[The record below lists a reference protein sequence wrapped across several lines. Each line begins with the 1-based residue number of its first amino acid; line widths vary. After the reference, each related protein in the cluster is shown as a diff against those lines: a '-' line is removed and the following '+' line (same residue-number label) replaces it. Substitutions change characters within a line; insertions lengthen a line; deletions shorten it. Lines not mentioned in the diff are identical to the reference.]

1 MNLIKEDFIKAFS
14 LYEEKAL
21 QYRRFKHAA
30 ILPLLERKVIRK
42 QLVIEEIGKSVED
55 RSIFRLKYGQG
66 PVKVLL
72 WSQMHGDEPTA
83 TMALFDLFNF
93 LNGEADGFDT
103 LRKEIA
109 EKLTLYFIPMLNPDG
124 AERYQ
129 RRTAMDVDM
138 NRDAR
143 ALATVE
149 GGLLKAQAMLLKPDF
164 AFNLHNQNNYYNIP
178 GSATPVT
185 ISLLAPAY
193 DYARSVNVV
202 RADAMRVI
210 VGINKILQ
218 QFIPNAV
225 AKYDD
230 EHTPRGFGDNFQ
242 KWGASTILIES
253 GACAGDPEKLEVRKY
268 NFIALLH
275 AFQEI
280 TSGSYLVHDIADY
293 NAIPFNDEKLHD
305 VLIRNL
311 SIEKNG
317 KRMLVDVAIRQHE
330 KTVASDY
337 YVEGVIEDIGDLQ
350 DFYGYTDMDV
360 EGLQFIPAKMYTDRI
375 FSLAE
380 LTLPGVVELLKQG
393 YGALQISDRPEG
405 TLMHTFPIQ
414 ILTDVNFQYAGNLF
428 FEGQA
433 DFFIGS
439 EDGIRF
445 ALINGYLL
453 DLTINL
459 AEQNLKNKLYQPNYI
474 QKGH

>member
-1 MNLIKEDFIKAFS
+1 MNLVKDDFIKAFS

-21 QYRRFKHAA
+21 QHRRFKHRD
-30 ILPLLERKVIRK
+30 ILPLLENNKIHK
-42 QLVIEEIGKSVED
+42 QLTVEEIGRSVED
-55 RSIFRLKYGQG
+55 RSIFRLRYGQG
-66 PVKVLL
+66 PIKVLL

-93 LNGEADGFDT
+93 FNGEMDGFDT
-103 LRKEIA
+103 FRKEIA

-138 NRDAR
+138 NRDGR
-143 ALATVE
+143 AVATVE
-149 GGLLKAQAMLLKPDF
+149 GALLKAQAMLLKPDF

-178 GSATPVT
+178 GTATPVT

-193 DYARSVNVV
+193 DYARSVNTV

-218 QFIPNAV
+218 EFIPNAV

-242 KWGASTILIES
+242 KWGTSTILIES
-253 GACAGDPEKLEVRKY
+253 GAYAGDPEKLEVRKY
-268 NFIALLH
+268 NFIALLK

-280 TSGSYLVHDIADY
+280 ASGSFSVHDITDY

-317 KRMLVDVAIRQHE
+317 KKMLVDVAIRQNE
-330 KTVASDY
+330 KTVVDDY
-337 YVEGVIEDIGDLQ
+337 YVEGVIEDIGDLR
-350 DFYGYTDMDV
+350 DFYGYADLDV
-360 EGLQFIPAKMYTDRI
+360 EGLQFIPAKLYSDRV

-380 LTLPGVVELLKQG
+380 LTLSFITTLLNQG
-393 YGALQISDRPEG
+393 YGTILVSDKSARVK
-405 TLMHTFPIQ
+405 LHHLPIQ
-414 ILTDVNFQYAGNLF
+414 IVSNDNFHRNTEPHLG
-428 FEGQA
+428 EGA

-439 EDGIRF
+439 DDEIHY
-445 ALINGYLL
+445 AVINGYLL
-453 DLTINL
+453 
-459 AEQNLKNKLYQPNYI
+459 NLKQPISNTI
-474 QKGH
+474 KNVVK

>member
-1 MNLIKEDFIKAFS
+1 MNLVKDDFIKAFS

-21 QYRRFKHAA
+21 QHRRFKHRD
-30 ILPLLERKVIRK
+30 ILPLLEKNKIHK
-42 QLVIEEIGKSVED
+42 QLTVEEIGRSVED

-66 PVKVLL
+66 PIKVLL

-93 LNGEADGFDT
+93 FNGEADGFDT
-103 LRKEIA
+103 FRKEIA

-143 ALATVE
+143 AVATVE
-149 GGLLKAQAMLLKPDF
+149 GALLKAQAMLLKPDF

-178 GSATPVT
+178 GTATPVT

-193 DYARSVNVV
+193 DYARSVNTV

-218 QFIPNAV
+218 EFIPNAV

-242 KWGASTILIES
+242 KWGASTILVES

-268 NFIALLH
+268 NFIALLQ

-280 TSGSYLVHDIADY
+280 ASGSYSEHDIADY

-317 KRMLVDVAIRQHE
+317 KKMLVDVAIRQNE
-330 KTVASDY
+330 KTVVDDY
-337 YVEGVIEDIGDLQ
+337 YVEGEIEDIGDLR
-350 DFYGYTDMDV
+350 DFYGYTDLDV
-360 EGLQFIPAKMYTDRI
+360 EGLQFIPAKLYSDRI

-380 LTLPGVVELLKQG
+380 LTLPIIVDLLKQG
-393 YGALQISDRPEG
+393 FAVILVSDVIEG
-405 TLMHTFPIQ
+405 VKVHAFPIQ
-414 ILTDVNFQYAGNLF
+414 IIRDANFKGAVRPIIG
-428 FEGQA
+428 EHA

-439 EDGIRF
+439 ENEIRY
-445 ALINGYLL
+445 ALINGYLI
-453 DLTINL
+453 DLKEEMVENF
-459 AEQNLKNKLYQPNYI
+459 KNGIL
-474 QKGH
+474 